1 MSDTQRKQLLSM
13 ARNLSPIDTI
23 MRIGL
28 MPRTV
33 IPRILRHAVSW
44 LVVGTYIGVA
54 TLARNNWALVF
65 DDVDSDVMTRFDVC
79 ITSYE
84 MLVACAEIFRSVE
97 RWAYVV
103 VDEASLRRRRGSLT
117 ARGEERAHAL

>member
-1 MSDTQRKQLLSM
+1 M
-13 ARNLSPIDTI
+13 AAWARL
-23 MRIGL
+23 
-28 MPRTV
+28 
-33 IPRILRHAVSW
+33 HAV
-44 LVVGTYIGVA
+44 LFHGNKA
-54 TLARNNWALVF
+54 ARDALVRF
-65 DDVDSDVMTRFDVC
+65 EWAVPPPGCRWPSHEPTGKQGAPLGWCGTPRFDVC

-117 ARGEERAHAL
+117 ARGEERAHAP